1 MTAGIGGSGVS
12 LLLSGVEV
20 ETGVLLFV
28 GIGVAVVPGS
38 LGGAEGFGV
47 FVMLGAVIVGSVALL
62 PEVAE
67 AV

>member
-28 GIGVAVVPGS
+28 GTGVAVALGS
-38 LGGAEGFGV
+38 LGVAEGFGV

>member
-1 MTAGIGGSGVS
+1 M
-12 LLLSGVEV
+12 
-20 ETGVLLFV
+20 
-28 GIGVAVVPGS
+28 GVAVVPGS
-38 LGGAEGFGV
+38 LGVAEGFGV

>member
-38 LGGAEGFGV
+38 LGVAEGFGA